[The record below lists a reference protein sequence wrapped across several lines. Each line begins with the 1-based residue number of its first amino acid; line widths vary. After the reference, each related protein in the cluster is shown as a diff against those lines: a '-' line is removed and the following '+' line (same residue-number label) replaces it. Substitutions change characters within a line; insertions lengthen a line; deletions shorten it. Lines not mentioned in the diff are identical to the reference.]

1 MERYQT
7 LKELMR
13 SKRSVMVAFSGGVDS
28 TVVALA
34 AIEALGGRCALV
46 MVDNGAIPGGEIENA
61 ERTALEMGS
70 SIRVVEVPVLD
81 IPEIVS
87 NPHDRCGLCK
97 ERMMSILID
106 IASKEGFQV
115 VADGSSPDDAGDH
128 RPGLIVST
136 NIGIWHPLMEA
147 NIGKD
152 LARSILREKNI
163 STHEKPYTTCLMTR
177 IPYGE
182 RITREKLE
190 LIDLIEGRVRDI
202 GSRDVRL
209 RLFERFG
216 GGYIGVLEVD
226 GPERVIAHW
235 GGICKGI
242 TGVKLALDPAG
253 YRQGSLN
260 AGLVPP

>member
-1 MERYQT
+1 MEPYQA

-13 SKRSVMVAFSGGVDS
+13 SRESVMVAFSGGVDS

-34 AIEALGGRCALV
+34 AIEAIGRRCALV
-46 MVDNGAIPGGEIENA
+46 MIDNGAIPRGEIENA
-61 ERTALEMGS
+61 ERTALELGS
-70 SIRVVEVPVLD
+70 PLRVLQVPVLD
-81 IPEIVS
+81 IQKIIS
-87 NPHDRCGLCK
+87 NPYDRCGTCK
-97 ERMMSILID
+97 ERMMRMILD
-106 IASKEGFQV
+106 MAGKEGFQA
-115 VADGSSPDDAGDH
+115 VADGSNPEDTDDH
-128 RPGLIVST
+128 RPGLITST
-136 NIGIWHPLMEA
+136 KMGIWHPLMETG
-147 NIGKD
+147 IGKD
-152 LARSILREKNI
+152 VVRSILREKGI
-163 STHEKPYTTCLMTR
+163 SIHDNPSTTCLMTR

-190 LIDLIEGRVRDI
+190 LIDLIESRVRDM

-209 RLFERFG
+209 RLFERSG

-235 GGICKGI
+235 DDISRGIS
-242 TGVKLALDPAG
+242 GVRLVLDPAG